1 VGYRSGV
8 PPTGT
13 VPRPPQLDVDAL
25 EPVDGPLDDEIDLYR
40 NHLTGSYV
48 GIAGRGEIATVHAEG
63 VDFSGTRFEP
73 LDLSDVRIER
83 SDLAGARWEGVSAR
97 RLEISDSRLVGWRL
111 IASFVEDTLI
121 TGCRWDSGGL
131 FVRRGKG
138 SIVFRDCTFAGTTL
152 RGDLSG
158 IVFDDC
164 DLAGAEFGA
173 DAARKCDLRTSKLTG
188 ANGLTTL
195 RGALIT
201 SDQTLA
207 LADVFAAE
215 LGFTIA

>member
-1 VGYRSGV
+1 MGYFSQV

-13 VPRPPQLDVDAL
+13 APRPPQLDLDVL
-25 EPVDGPLDDEIDLYR
+25 QPVDGPIDDEIDLYR

-48 GIAGRGEIATVHAEG
+48 GVAGRGEIATVHADG
-63 VDFSGTRFEP
+63 ADFTGTKFEP

-97 RLEISDSRLVGWRL
+97 RLEIADSRLVGWRL
-111 IASFVEDTLI
+111 IATFAEDVLI
-121 TGCRWDSGGL
+121 SGCRWDSGGL
-131 FVRRGKG
+131 FIRRAKG

-158 IVFDDC
+158 FVFDAC

-173 DAARKCDLRTSKLTG
+173 DAARKCDLRTSKLSG
-188 ANGLTTL
+188 ARGLTTL

-201 SDQTLA
+201 ADQALS